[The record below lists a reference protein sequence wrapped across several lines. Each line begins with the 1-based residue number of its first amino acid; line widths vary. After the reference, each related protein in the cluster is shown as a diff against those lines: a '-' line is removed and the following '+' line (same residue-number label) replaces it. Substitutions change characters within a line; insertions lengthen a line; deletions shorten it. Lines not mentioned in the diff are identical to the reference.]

1 ENLLDKTP
9 DSCKYH
15 VLMCDGSGCG
25 GALEGGLRFQ
35 FEMKLADSGLKPD
48 EVWLTHIGCLGFC
61 TIREKKEQT
70 VQVMVRPDNVIY
82 KIKTIKD
89 LRNLLK
95 KYSETFLETDIFDI
109 KQFLINF
116 NQIFNLFPLNQ
127 IPLFDRNSNK
137 YVEELLYKIDS
148 IHPYEPTFSIYKN
161 SSKKM
166 HELATQLEE
175 LENQKIKIEKEI
187 EEKYKELNITF
198 SNPKI
203 ILKEDKNKLDLI
215 EKGNFEILEES
226 SLYIK
231 VKLKPDEKLIK
242 IYEQIDE
249 INNKIYQEKLRI
261 CQEISRSIR
270 DFKEDILESFELIGK
285 IDSYLTKIDFAFKIN
300 GTIPDITENQFIIKN
315 GTNIIL
321 EKYVE
326 SEKMKYIPINI
337 EMDKGVTILTGSNM
351 GGKTCA
357 LKTIAQ
363 IAYLLH
369 SGLML
374 PAEKVKI
381 PLFNGIYISRTSSSS
396 IKEGLSSFGYELVS
410 IKPFFEN
417 LDNSYLFLLD
427 EPASGTNPI
436 EGKAIVRAM
445 AEKFSK
451 SNSFAIISTHY
462 DGISEGIKCR
472 KYCIIGFTKENLE
485 RISQYLSLDEE
496 LPLFQLHQF
505 IDHSLVELFTES
517 EVPKNAITLLKLF
530 KFKNDFIE
538 KCINNLEN
546 P

>member
-1 ENLLDKTP
+1 MKKNIYENFLVNKEEANIDDIQKLLNF
-9 DSCKYH
+9 SNN
-15 VLMCDGSGCG
+15 LGSETFFYKEPFYKKG
-25 GALEGGLRFQ
+25 
-35 FEMKLADSGLKPD
+35 D
-48 EVWLTHIGCLGFC
+48 
-61 TIREKKEQT
+61 EKKLIEDYNLQKIGYDFFKT
-70 VQVMVRPDNVIY
+70 ENGKILFEKLRA

-166 HELATQLEE
+166 YELATQLEE

-203 ILKEDKNKLDLI
+203 ILKEDKNKLDII

-231 VKLKPDEKLIK
+231 VKLKPDERLIK

-249 INNKIYQEKLRI
+249 INNRIYKEKLRI

-315 GTNIIL
+315 GRNIIL
-321 EKYVE
+321 QKYVE

-363 IAYLLH
+363 IAYLVH

>member
-1 ENLLDKTP
+1 MKKNIYENFLVNREEANIDEIQKLLTF
-9 DSCKYH
+9 SNN
-15 VLMCDGSGCG
+15 LGSETFFYKEPFYKKGDEN
-25 GALEGGLRFQ
+25 ALIEDY
-35 FEMKLADSGLKPD
+35 KLQK
-48 EVWLTHIGCLGFC
+48 LGFDFFK
-61 TIREKKEQT
+61 TEKGKIIFEKL
-70 VQVMVRPDNVIY
+70 RI

-89 LRNLLK
+89 LRNLLR

-109 KQFLINF
+109 KQFLLNIK
-116 NQIFNLFPLNQ
+116 QIFNLFPISQ
-127 IPLFDRNSNK
+127 IPLFEINTTEYIDD
-137 YVEELLYKIDS
+137 LLNKIDGT
-148 IHPYEPTFSIYKN
+148 HPYEPTFTIYKN
-161 SSKKM
+161 SSVKM
-166 HELATQLEE
+166 TELVEILERF
-175 LENQKIKIEKEI
+175 ENEKIKIEKEI
-187 EEKYKELNITF
+187 EDKYKELNISF

-203 ILKEDKNKLDLI
+203 ILKDDKIKIQLIKKED
-215 EKGNFEILEES
+215 FEILEETS
-226 SLYIK
+226 SYIK
-231 VKLKPDEKLIK
+231 VKLKANEDLIK
-242 IYEQIDE
+242 IYEKLDE
-249 INNKIYQEKLRI
+249 INNEIYKEKLKICGRI
-261 CQEISRSIR
+261 SQFIKEKKEEI
-270 DFKEDILESFELIGK
+270 LLSFELIGK

-300 GTIPDITENQFIIKN
+300 GIIPEIYNDKFQIKN
-315 GTNIIL
+315 GRNIIL

-326 SEKMKYIPINI
+326 SEKMKYLPINI
-337 EMDKGVTILTGSNM
+337 EMDKGTTILTGSNM

-363 IAYLLH
+363 IAYLVH

-374 PAEKVKI
+374 PAEKVVI

-436 EGKAIVRAM
+436 EGKAIVKAM
-445 AEKFSK
+445 AKRFSQ

-462 DGISEGIKCR
+462 DGISEGIRCR

-485 RISQYLSLDEE
+485 RISQYLSNEE
-496 LPLFQLHQF
+496 DLPLFQLHQF

-538 KCINNLEN
+538 NCIDNLKN